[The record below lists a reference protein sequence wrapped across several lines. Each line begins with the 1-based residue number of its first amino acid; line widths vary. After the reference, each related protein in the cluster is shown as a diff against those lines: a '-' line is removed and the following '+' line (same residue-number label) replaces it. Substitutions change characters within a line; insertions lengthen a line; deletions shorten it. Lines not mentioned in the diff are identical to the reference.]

1 MHLGT
6 LMQPKQS
13 SIILVSAAT
22 VVTAAR
28 CPDKVSNKHKRA
40 ELMEARA
47 GSMLKTQKSAGLSL
61 PPP

>member
-6 LMQPKQS
+6 LMQPEQS
-13 SIILVSAAT
+13 STILVSTAM

-28 CPDKVSNKHKRA
+28 CPDRVINKHKRA

-47 GSMLKTQKSAGLSL
+47 GSVLRHRN
-61 PPP
+61 